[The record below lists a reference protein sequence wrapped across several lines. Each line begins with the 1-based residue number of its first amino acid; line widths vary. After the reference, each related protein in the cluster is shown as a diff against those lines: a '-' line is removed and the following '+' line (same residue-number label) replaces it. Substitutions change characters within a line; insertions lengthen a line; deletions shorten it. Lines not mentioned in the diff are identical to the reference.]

1 MSIQFSPGKLKGEE
15 RKQIIQAVQKQLQ
28 EAVTG
33 AIKPLLTEFCEAE
46 VSAKLSREKR
56 EPRRES
62 RASPRD

>member
-1 MSIQFSPGKLKGEE
+1 MSIQFSPGKLKGQE

-28 EAVTG
+28 EAATS

-46 VSAKLSREKR
+46 VSAKLGRGKR